1 MSCSAELNQNLVG
14 QRTPV
19 ARSVCALRSD
29 LEPLVR
35 SICNHK
41 PTLGLRHVQSM
52 PWLSSWAHPR
62 GLAKTLGLVFVHLHS
77 PHTKVY
83 PLHASH
89 LSQ

>member
-1 MSCSAELNQNLVG
+1 MSCSAELNQDLVG

-41 PTLGLRHVQSM
+41 PTLGLRHV
-52 PWLSSWAHPR
+52 
-62 GLAKTLGLVFVHLHS
+62 
-77 PHTKVY
+77 
-83 PLHASH
+83 
-89 LSQ
+89 